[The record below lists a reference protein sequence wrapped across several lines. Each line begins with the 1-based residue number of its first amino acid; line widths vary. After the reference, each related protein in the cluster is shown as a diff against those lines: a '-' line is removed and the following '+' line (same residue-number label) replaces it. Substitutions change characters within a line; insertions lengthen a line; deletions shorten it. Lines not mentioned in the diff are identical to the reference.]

1 MNLTPE
7 NLRKVAVLIA
17 SVDHLTADA
26 LLEQMPDEQA
36 RLIRQAVMDLPDESL
51 DDADQVLAEFL
62 AAGGRHEDRCLPP
75 IAIAIEPPLHQ
86 PRNWSDA
93 DLPKLADCLGDE
105 RPRLTAIVM
114 TQLTPEQ
121 GARLMQLLPDAM
133 QADVLRAIATND
145 GPPDESLL
153 AEIESQLFDAVT
165 ATPVEPDEPLA
176 GMATIEAI
184 LQAADERQR
193 TELLRRLATV
203 DASLANRLSTAVSR
217 PTPAVA
223 STHDSPS
230 ANSRFDESR
239 TADDSVSESSSRQ
252 ATFADLEFD
261 DLKRLDDRSLAR
273 VFREADWPTLMLAL
287 MDADPEL
294 IERLA
299 RQLSPKAAGLLRRR
313 IENPGLLCL
322 RDIELAQQEITRLIG
337 ELAARG
343 LIRLP
348 HHRAFTVAV

>member
-7 NLRKVAVLIA
+7 NLRKAAVLIA
-17 SVDHLTADA
+17 SVDHSTADA

-51 DDADQVLAEFL
+51 DDADRVLAEFL
-62 AAGGRHEDRCLPP
+62 AAGGRHDDRCLPS
-75 IAIAIEPPLHQ
+75 ISIAIEPPLRQ
-86 PRNWSDA
+86 PRNWSDV
-93 DLPKLADCLGDE
+93 DLPKLARSLAGE

-121 GARLMQLLPDAM
+121 GARLMRLLPDAM

-145 GPPDESLL
+145 GPPDETLL
-153 AEIESQLFDAVT
+153 AEIESQLFDSVT
-165 ATPVEPDEPLA
+165 TAPLEPDEPLA
-176 GMATIEAI
+176 GFATIEAI
-184 LQAADERQR
+184 LQAADEGQR
-193 TELLRRLATV
+193 AELLRRLETV

-217 PTPAVA
+217 PTPAA
-223 STHDSPS
+223 AAPPDSTPS
-230 ANSRFDESR
+230 NSRFGESR
-239 TADDSVSESSSRQ
+239 TSDDSGSEFSSRQ

-287 MDADPEL
+287 MDAEPEL

-322 RDIELAQQEITRLIG
+322 RDIELAQQEITRLIA

-343 LIRLP
+343 LVRLP